1 MEEKAL
7 RLSAVFLM
15 ILTAVSFVL
24 LPKLPALHTWE
35 AEAREE
41 RIAEEEFA
49 QSQVTMQNLKIKEQN
64 EAAGAKGELSIRLP
78 EGVTGDQIAVSSD
91 YVTQTIRVEIRR
103 QMPRILTAT
112 RFAETATILTVSL
125 HQAGGDG

>member
-35 AEAREE
+35 VEAREE
-41 RIAEEEFA
+41 RIAEEESGHDA
-49 QSQVTMQNLKIKEQN
+49 ELK
-64 EAAGAKGELSIRLP
+64 
-78 EGVTGDQIAVSSD
+78 DQ
-91 YVTQTIRVEIRR
+91 R
-103 QMPRILTAT
+103 
-112 RFAETATILTVSL
+112 AE
-125 HQAGGDG
+125 

>member
-35 AEAREE
+35 VEAREE

-64 EAAGAKGELSIRLP
+64 EAAGAKGELTVRLQEERTSGAARAMQITGTAFFKIRSIIDNLL
-78 EGVTGDQIAVSSD
+78 G
-91 YVTQTIRVEIRR
+91 
-103 QMPRILTAT
+103 
-112 RFAETATILTVSL
+112 
-125 HQAGGDG
+125 

>member
-35 AEAREE
+35 VEAREE

-64 EAAGAKGELSIRLP
+64 EAAGAKGGTEYP
-78 EGVTGDQIAVSSD
+78 
-91 YVTQTIRVEIRR
+91 
-103 QMPRILTAT
+103 P
-112 RFAETATILTVSL
+112 
-125 HQAGGDG
+125 AGGRDRGSDCCQQRLCDPDYPGGNPAGGPHLF

>member
-7 RLSAVFLM
+7 RLSAVFLA
-15 ILTAVSFVL
+15 IFDSGIFCTSATTSG
-24 LPKLPALHTWE
+24 LHTWE
-35 AEAREE
+35 VEAREE

-78 EGVTGDQIAVSSD
+78 EGVTGDQIAVSND
-91 YVTQTIRVEIRR
+91 YVTQTIRCKSRR
-103 QMPRILTAT
+103 RTALVLTAT
-112 RFAETATILTVSL
+112 RFWEQRLY
-125 HQAGGDG
+125 